1 MYRERDGILSPTWRA
16 YALSLGLF
24 LILLFVGYLAIFIV
38 WREALLAMLAAVLQ
52 GRHWSISRL
61 LYMLGIVVFA
71 FVGFIFLMASEPY
84 LRGGVEH
91 HDLRR
96 RFLRLF
102 IPLVAILLI
111 GMLVRGIF

>member
-1 MYRERDGILSPTWRA
+1 MYRDRNGVQSPTWRA

-24 LILLFVGYLAIFIV
+24 LLLLFIGYLAIFVV
-38 WREALLAMLAAVLQ
+38 WREALLSILAVALQ

-61 LYMLGIVVFA
+61 MYMLGIIVFA
-71 FVGFIFLMASEPY
+71 VLGFIFLMASEPY
-84 LRGGVEH
+84 LRAGVEH

-102 IPLVAILLI
+102 IPLAVITLI
-111 GMLVRGIF
+111 GVLVRGIF

>member
-1 MYRERDGILSPTWRA
+1 MYREREGILSPTWRA

-24 LILLFVGYLAIFIV
+24 LVLLVVGYVAIFIV
-38 WREALLAMLAAVLQ
+38 WREALLDMLAVVLQ

-61 LYMLGIVVFA
+61 LYMLGVVGLTI
-71 FVGFIFLMASEPY
+71 VGFIYLMAAEPY
-84 LRGGVEH
+84 LRVGVER

-102 IPLVAILLI
+102 IPLAVITIIGLI
-111 GMLVRGIF
+111 VRGVL